1 MRRRVSRAREW
12 SDSEIGLAVNR
23 KTENLHTNFVRK
35 LNNEVAAYDVGEG
48 GRSNKGDDI
57 RVLEWRGLLDFWC
70 AVLDKLP
77 HHLFSLHEAWALDS
91 CFLLDS
97 HSPKHGQ

>member
-23 KTENLHTNFVRK
+23 KTETLHTNFVRK

-48 GRSNKGDDI
+48 GRSNKGDEI
-57 RVLEWRGLLDFWC
+57 RVLEWRGCWIFG
-70 AVLDKLP
+70 VLSWISYLIT
-77 HHLFSLHEAWALDS
+77 FSLFMRLGLWTHAS
-91 CFLLDS
+91 Y
-97 HSPKHGQ
+97 

>member
-48 GRSNKGDDI
+48 GEVTREMTLG
-57 RVLEWRGLLDFWC
+57 FWSGEV
-70 AVLDKLP
+70 AG
-77 HHLFSLHEAWALDS
+77 
-91 CFLLDS
+91 FLVCCL
-97 HSPKHGQ
+97 G